1 MTEVWHSLYLRSPEA
16 EKVASTLRDA
26 LMKQGYILYDPFG
39 LIPGAAYA
47 DSLKL
52 FVAPAVNGWV
62 RVLISPE
69 TLIPVETMEII
80 ARHAFC
86 FTLSFTDDNMKVTVY
101 KDGQEAELS
110 ALKPYLKDGR
120 SVNDLIVA
128 MHAEGEVE
136 GEPISGD
143 TFPMGVLPEDLKSA
157 AQGLNPKHIDRMFVK
172 LMKKVNRQLS
182 GGDDEDDARNLLNNN
197 HQTNW
202 NSIGAQRVSGFVA
215 CLNLP
220 EEWQTP
226 EFVSLR
232 DAYQRHRHRQ
242 RNPHG
247 HLFPGDTEAM
257 QAVPD
262 ALDYVPVYGGK

>member
-26 LMKQGYILYDPFG
+26 LTKQGYILYDPFG

-52 FVAPAVNGWV
+52 FVAPAIDGWV

-69 TLIPVETMEII
+69 TIIPVEIMETISGQTL
-80 ARHAFC
+80 C

-110 ALKPYLKDGR
+110 ALKPYLKDGC
-120 SVNDLIVA
+120 STNDLIDA
-128 MHAEGEVE
+128 MHAEAERE
-136 GEPISGD
+136 PEPISGD

-182 GGDDEDDARNLLNNN
+182 GGDDEDEARSLLNNK
-197 HQTNW
+197 QTNW
-202 NSIGAQRVSGFVA
+202 KSTGAQRVSGFVA

-220 EEWQTP
+220 EKWNMP
-226 EFVSLR
+226 EFVTLR

-242 RNPHG
+242 RNPHA
-247 HLFPGDTEAM
+247 HLFPGDAETM

-262 ALDYVPVYGGK
+262 ALDYMPVYGGK